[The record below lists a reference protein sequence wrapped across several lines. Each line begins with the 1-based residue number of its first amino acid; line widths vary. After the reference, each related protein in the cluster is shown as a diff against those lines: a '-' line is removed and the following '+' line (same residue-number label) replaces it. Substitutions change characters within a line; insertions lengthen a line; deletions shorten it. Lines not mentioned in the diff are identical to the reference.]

1 MWLVKSGRPS
11 DDRLYT
17 WASRFR
23 ETTDLT
29 AIEKIGAPMHS
40 ERSVKRHVICA
51 IVTPN
56 YLRKFLI
63 LGESIAMTMPKV
75 DVRVLV
81 LQDCDDVGPIQMSI
95 DAYVSRQGCEASHR
109 VVTIDE
115 CDWGDFDIESAAL
128 FYDILEF
135 ATSVKPALMRSL
147 VREGWDRVTYL
158 DPDMQVFKDFSPLLH
173 EAAELTLTPHFLVDI
188 PRDDHRPTTQDVLMA
203 GFFNLG
209 FCSIR
214 ATGVAFLDWWSA
226 RLQFECLNDHHKGFF
241 TDQKLVDLA
250 QLRATIQIL
259 KDPGC
264 NVAYWNLHERRVVAD
279 SDGWAVDVDGY
290 VHPLYF
296 FHFSGFREH
305 GPSLSIHSSR
315 KVVGDAVPRAF
326 VSQYARQIRHST
338 AAEEPYPFTL
348 GGATLDEPI
357 PRHWN
362 TCVRQDTEVHV
373 RAGHSLR
380 EVRELIYAPD
390 DPAKWASCQTCGELH
405 DNFGTRVRSFLVGWA
420 IHPSLDGVPNGIA
433 AFHRTAHFEAGA
445 PAMDQLSWATGALTD
460 QLAGNDGLAQELLRA
475 SADAVRD
482 AVGLKLVGYFSFPAG
497 MGQIAR
503 WALRT
508 LTTANLNPAI
518 DRIYALSD
526 SDEHLSALL
535 RRHNPLAA
543 SNSSVLCFVNA
554 DQWRIHV
561 TDGRRVNLRTQHVE
575 AVWAWELEQIP
586 THMFE
591 AASSGEI
598 ARVHALS
605 NWSAAAMAKI
615 LPVPVQR
622 LAPFSV
628 ELFDFPDGRAQSVIS
643 PRVEGRYLLTTLDA
657 KSFLSRK
664 NPEGVLEL
672 WRRVQSEFPNHRL
685 VIKSVDLRDF
695 ASAELLDLI
704 DESERTLL
712 LDEYLTDETYFD
724 LLAGCDVFVSLH
736 RSEGMGLAPIE
747 AGLRGLPV
755 VYTNYGGV
763 VDFLQ
768 GGFFPV
774 SYEMVRVDESVHD
787 NGPYDGD
794 ALWAEPDIDDAVR
807 QLRLA
812 FALAESG
819 EAAATLIV
827 DKKQLV
833 ENLINA
839 QAEVVATAERL
850 LRMDQD
856 FESVEDRRLHI
867 ELTRPPVMVSLEM
880 PAASLRPNPVL
891 YGLVATVW
899 SIYKMFP
906 SRLRYQF
913 NIALNKLRGARK
925 RP

>member
-1 MWLVKSGRPS
+1 MQ
-11 DDRLYT
+11 
-17 WASRFR
+17 
-23 ETTDLT
+23 
-29 AIEKIGAPMHS
+29 S

-56 YLRKFLI
+56 YLRRFLV
-63 LGESIAMTMPKV
+63 LGESIALTMPKV
-75 DVRVLV
+75 DLRVLV
-81 LQDCDDVGPIQMSI
+81 LQDCDDVGPIQTSI
-95 DAYVSRQGCEASHR
+95 DAYVSRLGCEASHR

-115 CDWGDFDIESAAL
+115 CEWGDFDIESAAL

-147 VREGWDRVTYL
+147 LLEGWDRVTYL
-158 DPDMQVFKDFSPLLH
+158 DPDIQVFKDFSPLLH
-173 EAAELTLTPHFLVDI
+173 EAAELTLTPHFLSDI
-188 PRDDHRPTTQDVLMA
+188 PRDGHRPTTQDVLMA

-209 FCSIR
+209 FCSVR
-214 ATGVAFLDWWSA
+214 ATAVTFLDWWSA

-241 TDQKLVDLA
+241 TDQKLVDMA
-250 QLRATIQIL
+250 QLMANIQVL

-279 SDGWAVDVDGY
+279 REGWAIEVDGY
-290 VHPLYF
+290 EHPLYF
-296 FHFSGFREH
+296 FHFSGFRGN

-326 VSQYARQIRHST
+326 VNQYTRMVRHST
-338 AAEEPYPFTL
+338 ATDEPYPFTL

-357 PRHWN
+357 PRNWN

-380 EVRELIYAPD
+380 DIREVIYAPG
-390 DPAKWASCQTCGELH
+390 DPAKWSGCLTCGEVH
-405 DNFGTRVRSFLVGWA
+405 DNFGTRVRSFLVGWVS
-420 IHPSLDGVPNGIA
+420 HPSLEGVPNGIA
-433 AFHRTAHFEAGA
+433 AFHRIAHFEAGA
-445 PAMDQLSWATGALTD
+445 PAMDQLSWATGALAG
-460 QLAGNDGLAQELLRA
+460 QLKGNDELARELLRIA
-475 SADAVRD
+475 ADAVRD
-482 AVGLKLVGYFSFPAG
+482 AVGLKLIGYFTFPAG

-508 LTTANLNPAI
+508 LTAANLNPAVE
-518 DRIYALSD
+518 RIHALSD
-526 SDEHLSALL
+526 SNEHLSALL

-605 NWSAAAMAKI
+605 NWSAAAMARI

-628 ELFDFPDGRAQSVIS
+628 ELFDLLDGRAQSVSS
-643 PRVEGRYLLTTLDA
+643 PSVEGRYLLTTLDA

-664 NPEGVLEL
+664 NPEGVIEL
-672 WRRVQSEFPNHRL
+672 WRRVQSEFPDHRL

-695 ASAELLDLI
+695 ASDELLDLI
-704 DESERTLL
+704 DESKRTLL
-712 LDEYLTDETYFD
+712 IDEYLTDEAYFE
-724 LLAGCDVFVSLH
+724 LLSGCDVFVSLH

-763 VDFLQ
+763 VDYLQ

-774 SYEMVRVDESVHD
+774 SYAMVRVDESVHD
-787 NGPYDGD
+787 SGPYDGD

-807 QLRLA
+807 QLRS
-812 FALAESG
+812 ALALVDSG
-819 EAAATLIV
+819 EAAVTLIV

-833 ENLINA
+833 ENLVNA

-850 LRMDQD
+850 LRTDQD

-867 ELTRPPVMVSLEM
+867 ELMRPPKRAPLEEL
-880 PAASLRPNPVL
+880 AANQKPNPVL

-913 NIALNKLRGARK
+913 NIALNKLRGAQK